1 MDVQLLLRCVYWY
14 LDDFVIWDDC
24 HGIGSSAPSEASTGS
39 GYGTVLFIEE
49 GRSAVGFDYEV
60 TGFSYVDISSVQFLL
75 TGSGFLGVID
85 DSRFISWIGFYN
97 PGSYQ
102 DPVTDS
108 VTYTSMTIDNVVMS
122 RVPESSTLLLFAS
135 AFALLQ
141 GVRRRRKSAS
151 RS

>member
-1 MDVQLLLRCVYWY
+1 M
-14 LDDFVIWDDC
+14 
-24 HGIGSSAPSEASTGS
+24 APSSSSKKADQPC
-39 GYGTVLFIEE
+39 
-49 GRSAVGFDYEV
+49 GFDYEV

-135 AFALLQ
+135 AFALPAGREAPQ
-141 GVRRRRKSAS
+141 KVSITIMM
-151 RS
+151 